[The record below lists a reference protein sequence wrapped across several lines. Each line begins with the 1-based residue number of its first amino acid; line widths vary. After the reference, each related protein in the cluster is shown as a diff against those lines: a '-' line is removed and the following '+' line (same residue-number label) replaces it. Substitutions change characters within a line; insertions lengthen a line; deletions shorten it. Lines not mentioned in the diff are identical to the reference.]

1 VPEAIKDY
9 ENHNEDN
16 DMTSKLTCILLTV
29 TLLCGI
35 SFAAEQSALRTVEP
49 ADHGRALINPQMG
62 WTMHFYSN
70 IIANYGSKLEAQDT
84 LDDFPGL
91 SCAYLRVP
99 WSFLEPQEGQ
109 FNWSLLDTPAQR
121 WIDKGK
127 QIALRIS
134 SSESWMRWAT
144 PEWVHAAGARGYNF
158 TTGKGV
164 DPNGPYWEPDYR
176 DPVFL
181 EKLDN
186 FLAAL
191 ARRYDGNPN
200 VAFID
205 IGSFGVWGEGHTWAS
220 SKLPFDDE
228 ARKLHVDLY
237 CRHFKKTLLAIS
249 DDFAGPQE
257 PGRHFPITD
266 YALSEGVTLRDDSIC
281 VQPPPKSWFHTEMA
295 QEFWP
300 KLPVILE
307 HEHYGPSKKRNAW
320 GDGSLLLKAIEEY
333 HASYMSIHWWPRILL
348 EENRDVIDKIN
359 RRMGYRIQLK
369 KATFPSQIRLS
380 EPFTITSTWA
390 NAGVAPCYP
399 GGFVAYTLKN
409 EQGGIVAAFCDESFN
424 VRDLA
429 VGPPGEAPTRT
440 TRSTFAVAMKT
451 YGYAPSTQPG
461 TYDLYTSVG
470 MRDGTP
476 VIALPHENDDGHR
489 RYKLATVELLPSGS

>member
-1 VPEAIKDY
+1 M
-9 ENHNEDN
+9 N
-16 DMTSKLTCILLTV
+16 KLTCFLLTLAV
-29 TLLCGI
+29 PAGMCSAGQQVSL
-35 SFAAEQSALRTVEP
+35 QSVEP
-49 ADHGRALINPQMG
+49 ADHGQALVNPQMG

-70 IIANYGSKLEAQDT
+70 IITNYGSKLEPQDT

-99 WSFLEPQEGQ
+99 WSFIEPQEGQ

-134 SSESWMRWAT
+134 STESWMRWAT
-144 PEWVHAAGARGYNF
+144 PEWVHAAGAKGYNF
-158 TTGKGV
+158 TVGKGV
-164 DPNGPYWEPDYR
+164 DPNGPFWEPDYK

-181 EKLDN
+181 SKLDS

-191 ARRYDGNPN
+191 AKRYDGNPN

-205 IGSFGVWGEGHTWAS
+205 IGSFGVWGEGHSWAS

-228 ARKLHVDLY
+228 ARKIHVDLY
-237 CRHFKKTLLAIS
+237 CKHFKKTLLAIS
-249 DDFAGPQE
+249 DDFAGPSE

-266 YALSEGVTLRDDSIC
+266 YALSKGVTLRDDSIC
-281 VQPPPKSWFHTEMA
+281 VQPPPKSWFHAEMA

-320 GDGSLLLKAIEEY
+320 GDGSLLLKAVEEY

-348 EENRDVIDKIN
+348 DENRDIIEKIN

-369 KATFPSQIRLS
+369 KATFPAKIHLGGSFVVTS
-380 EPFTITSTWA
+380 EWS

-399 GGFVAYTLKN
+399 GGFIAFTLKN

-424 VRDLA
+424 VRDLP
-429 VGPPGEAPTRT
+429 VGPPGEAPART
-440 TRSTFAVAMKT
+440 IRSTFAVAMKT
-451 YGYAPSTQPG
+451 YGYSPNTQPG
-461 TYDLYTSVG
+461 TCDLYVSVG
-470 MRDGTP
+470 MHDGTP
-476 VIALPHENDDGHR
+476 VIALPYENDDGHR
-489 RYKLATVELLPSGS
+489 RYKLGTIQLLPANP

>member
-1 VPEAIKDY
+1 M
-9 ENHNEDN
+9 N
-16 DMTSKLTCILLTV
+16 KLTCFLLTLAV
-29 TLLCGI
+29 PAGMCSAGQQVSL
-35 SFAAEQSALRTVEP
+35 QSVEP
-49 ADHGRALINPQMG
+49 ADHGQALVNPQMG

-70 IIANYGSKLEAQDT
+70 IITNYGSKLEPQDT

-99 WSFLEPQEGQ
+99 WSFIEPQEGQ

-134 SSESWMRWAT
+134 STESWMRWST
-144 PEWVHAAGARGYNF
+144 PEWVHAAGAKGYNF
-158 TTGKGV
+158 TVGKGV
-164 DPNGPYWEPDYR
+164 DPNGPFWEPDYK

-181 EKLDN
+181 SKLDS

-191 ARRYDGNPN
+191 AKRYDGNPN

-205 IGSFGVWGEGHTWAS
+205 IGSFGVWGEGHSWAS

-228 ARKLHVDLY
+228 ARKIHVDLY
-237 CRHFKKTLLAIS
+237 CKHFKKTLLAIS
-249 DDFAGPQE
+249 DDFAGPSE

-266 YALSEGVTLRDDSIC
+266 YALSKGVTLRDDSIC
-281 VQPPPKSWFHTEMA
+281 VQPPPKSWFHAEMA

-320 GDGSLLLKAIEEY
+320 GDGSLLLKAVEEY

-348 EENRDVIDKIN
+348 DENRDIIEKIN

-369 KATFPSQIRLS
+369 KATFPAKIHLGGSFVVTS
-380 EPFTITSTWA
+380 EWS

-399 GGFVAYTLKN
+399 GGFIAFTLKN

-424 VRDLA
+424 VRDLP
-429 VGPPGEAPTRT
+429 VGPPGEAPART
-440 TRSTFAVAMKT
+440 IRSTFAVAMKT
-451 YGYAPSTQPG
+451 YGYSPNTQPG
-461 TYDLYTSVG
+461 TCDLYVSVG
-470 MRDGTP
+470 MHDGTP
-476 VIALPHENDDGHR
+476 VIALPYENDDGHR
-489 RYKLATVELLPSGS
+489 RYKLGTIQLLPANP

>member
-1 VPEAIKDY
+1 MM
-9 ENHNEDN
+9 N
-16 DMTSKLTCILLTV
+16 KLTCLLLTLAVRASMCSAGQQGSLLTV
-29 TLLCGI
+29 
-35 SFAAEQSALRTVEP
+35 EP
-49 ADHGRALINPQMG
+49 TDHGRAMVNPQMG

-70 IIANYGSKLEAQDT
+70 IITNYGSKLEPQDT

-99 WSFLEPQEGQ
+99 WSFLEPQEGR

-134 SSESWMRWAT
+134 STESWMRWAT
-144 PEWVHAAGARGYNF
+144 PEWVHAAGAKGYNF
-158 TTGKGV
+158 TVGKGA
-164 DPNGPYWEPDYR
+164 DPNGPFWEPDYK
-176 DPVFL
+176 DSIFL
-181 EKLDN
+181 NKLDN
-186 FLAAL
+186 FLAAM

-205 IGSFGVWGEGHTWAS
+205 VGSFGVWGEGHSWAS

-228 ARKLHVDLY
+228 ARKIHVDLY
-237 CRHFKKTLLAIS
+237 CKHFKKTLLAIS
-249 DDFAGPQE
+249 DDFAGPSE
-257 PGRHFPITD
+257 PGRHLPITD
-266 YALSEGVTLRDDSIC
+266 YALSKGVTLRDDSIC
-281 VQPPPKSWFHTEMA
+281 VQPPPKSWFHAEMA

-320 GDGSLLLKAIEEY
+320 GDGSLLLKAVEEY
-333 HASYMSIHWWPRILL
+333 HASFMSIHWWPRILL
-348 EENRDVIDKIN
+348 DENRDIIDKIN

-369 KATFPSQIRLS
+369 KATFPARIQLS
-380 EPFTITSTWA
+380 EPFTIKSTWA

-399 GGFVAYTLKN
+399 EGFIAYTLKN

-429 VGPPGEAPTRT
+429 VGPPGQAATRT
-440 TRSTFAVAMKT
+440 IRSTFAVAMKT
-451 YGYAPSTQPG
+451 YGYAPNTQPA
-461 TYDLYTSVG
+461 TCDLYVSVG

-476 VIALPHENDDGHR
+476 AIALPHENNDGHH
-489 RYKLATVELLPSGS
+489 RYKLGTIELLPSDS